1 MHRIN
6 CLFAFQFAS
15 EIRSCTGS
23 SHEDPQEN
31 TDTVAGCWEI
41 KSPFKIRKRCWDSRK
56 EINIRAW
63 KSSYCSTRGKKMM
76 TLGQKRTRKY
86 GSLIVTEEMKTDL
99 TKDPKWNNLCKRN
112 SKESYVCV
120 ETDMTRIAQN
130 SYSSNSYLSLPHRK
144 GQIIAKGLQNCAK
157 LWKSTKT
164 TNCIL
169 SFGKAGFSTL

>member
-1 MHRIN
+1 
-6 CLFAFQFAS
+6 
-15 EIRSCTGS
+15 
-23 SHEDPQEN
+23 
-31 TDTVAGCWEI
+31 
-41 KSPFKIRKRCWDSRK
+41 
-56 EINIRAW
+56 
-63 KSSYCSTRGKKMM
+63 MM

-144 GQIIAKGLQNCAK
+144 GQIIAKGLQNCARK
-157 LWKSTKT
+157 TKKSGYLFFLYFH
-164 TNCIL
+164 IAF
-169 SFGKAGFSTL
+169 SGKKA